1 MKGHI
6 RIIRGASAAAT
17 EMQKQTQRDDIVLE
31 NAKQFSRFKGGD
43 DTRHQQEFIDKLTQ
57 ITGTLTNDKSK
68 DMAKRVEKVIM
79 THNGSSID
87 ALGILDPQ
95 IIIGLL

>member
-6 RIIRGASAAAT
+6 RIIRGASSAIAA
-17 EMQKQTQRDDIVLE
+17 QKALREDIVME

-43 DTRHQQEFIDKLTQ
+43 DTRHQQEFIDKLAR
-57 ITGTLTNDKSK
+57 INATLTNDKSK
-68 DMAKRVEKVIM
+68 DMAKRVERVIIM
-79 THNGSSID
+79 HNGSSID